1 MLNIVTIYLKPHL
14 FSNSLPPPHPTPAL
28 NHSIVM
34 LEKLYHLSP
43 GMFHI
48 LDEVDCFFLLIS
60 NSLYPILSTDVLV
73 GLWEGLHELIPI
85 QQCYIHL

>member
-1 MLNIVTIYLKPHL
+1 
-14 FSNSLPPPHPTPAL
+14 
-28 NHSIVM
+28 M

-60 NSLYPILSTDVLV
+60 NSPYPILSTDVLV

-85 QQCYIHL
+85 YSFVKAASTKYHKLGGLNNRPLFYHSSGGQKSLFGS